1 MESEKNNVPDNEFI
15 DVKDQNKD
23 TRNTSREK
31 NRKCFTRTKLVLIIA
46 IISAIAGYVI
56 LRGNYLEMKEIGEN
70 YLPVFWRELTY
81 SLITFVIN
89 FIFLFCSFYFTNKT
103 IKKGL
108 KVFFDDEKKEMPKF
122 PNKSISFIIA
132 LIGGLFATKIL
143 LNNALLCFS
152 NSRVGI
158 KDPVF
163 NLDISFMIFQKPF
176 IQLMLIYLLVV
187 TVATIAYALLYS
199 IIILNIS
206 FDGVSRESITK
217 CDLVGK
223 IGSRAK
229 LIAVLVGLIIV
240 FSMVVN
246 IGNENFMGVALNDG
260 TSISLYGAGK
270 ADATVKLWG
279 YVTLAVLAM
288 FSILRAYKALKN
300 KSLRGVL
307 GNVMIV
313 PVFLIILALV
323 LAFYQLVFIGS
334 NSLEKNEKY
343 IEANIK
349 NTKDAYG
356 IVSEEKTIDY
366 SGTITENEVNSE
378 NELLK
383 NIDIIT
389 SSNVFQDLKTSKTT
403 KGYYTYR
410 QSQIEQYNIN
420 GANTLVYITPREISN
435 NNTTY
440 SNKTYQ
446 YTHGYG
452 VIVTPAGETDEYG
465 NIKNIEEDFG
475 DLSNASIPIAEPRI
489 YYGIENSNAAVI
501 KTAKAELD
509 YIDEDSNVEVEYS
522 YKGSAGLNLNFLD
535 RLILGIKEGDINLA
549 FSASLTNDSKIITN
563 RNIIE
568 RAKTVMPYLKYE
580 KEPYMVIDD
589 NGNQYWVLDAYT
601 VSNNY
606 PFAQKTIFNDTEVIN
621 YIRNSV
627 KVIVNAYDGTIKFY
641 ITDRNDPIAMAY
653 NKMYPKLFSTQEEN
667 IPEDISKHFVY
678 PKTLYNIQAKIAAV
692 YHSIKPEVLYRGND
706 IWGIAKTGTSGKEE
720 KMESYYTM
728 VKGTDGN
735 NTLGLVIP
743 YTNYGKQNLVG
754 YIIGT
759 YENGKEV
766 LRIYRFSSD
775 SNVLGPIQLETQIN
789 QDESIATDIAGLNTT
804 GTKITKKMIAVPVN
818 NTMLYVE
825 TIYQQLINET
835 IQKPT
840 LKRVVVASGN
850 KVAIGNNL
858 QEALK
863 NLLSKYAVDIDV
875 SNTEDMQDLVN
886 AIIKSNQNLK
896 DSSKNGDWKLYGE
909 DMQTLTN
916 LIDQLQ
922 KLVEKQQ
929 KEAEEEAEDSNS
941 IMENQVITNVTNTQ
955 M

>member
-70 YLPVFWRELTY
+70 YLPVFWRKLTY

-789 QDESIATDIAGLNTT
+789 QDERI
-804 GTKITKKMIAVPVN
+804 
-818 NTMLYVE
+818 
-825 TIYQQLINET
+825 
-835 IQKPT
+835 
-840 LKRVVVASGN
+840 
-850 KVAIGNNL
+850 
-858 QEALK
+858 
-863 NLLSKYAVDIDV
+863 
-875 SNTEDMQDLVN
+875 
-886 AIIKSNQNLK
+886 
-896 DSSKNGDWKLYGE
+896 
-909 DMQTLTN
+909 
-916 LIDQLQ
+916 
-922 KLVEKQQ
+922 
-929 KEAEEEAEDSNS
+929 
-941 IMENQVITNVTNTQ
+941 
-955 M
+955 

>member
-70 YLPVFWRELTY
+70 YLPVFWRKLTY